1 MQRTRI
7 PNLRLSLQ
15 LSIYS
20 TGLQQQFTESS
31 SGFPF
36 GGARR
41 ATESSDAK
49 KNLAYCFISS
59 DCKGI

>member
-49 KNLAYCFISS
+49 KNLAYCFIS
-59 DCKGI
+59 